1 MEYSNWNFFWGGCLG
16 KNLPIENGMYN
27 HIVFIY
33 FVSVF
38 KFEPSFL
45 TSTIICWS
53 IYTIAIVLE
62 NSWPMFHLKI
72 KVWVTSKSSMV
83 PCLGCWQRFKVF
95 IIRPKKSG
103 IIFGTHKWKLDKY
116 INNK

>member
-45 TSTIICWS
+45 TSTIIC
-53 IYTIAIVLE
+53 
-62 NSWPMFHLKI
+62 
-72 KVWVTSKSSMV
+72 
-83 PCLGCWQRFKVF
+83 
-95 IIRPKKSG
+95 
-103 IIFGTHKWKLDKY
+103 
-116 INNK
+116 